1 MRRVWLAPLLLALA
15 IPSSAAG
22 QRPSADWR
30 TIETPH
36 FRIHFP
42 APFEPWARHLAGSIE
57 GIYGGVTDFVGYA
70 SPRPID
76 VVVSDPAADANGM
89 AIPFLDRPEVVLW
102 TSPPDAETGLGD
114 YTDWTELLAT
124 HELAHIVHLTRPR
137 NRSSRLLTRL
147 SPVPFGPLA
156 LSSPRWVMEGYA
168 TLVEGALTGSGRPG
182 GSFRAM
188 VLRQF
193 GIEGKLPEYA
203 ELSSS
208 GGWLSGAMAYLVG
221 SAYLEWLSDR
231 EGPQSLRDLWKRMAS
246 RHGASGGFA
255 GSFRGVFGK
264 SPEDLYDLFRAEITA
279 RAIAQEKRLRGE
291 GLVEGETWQR
301 LRGGTSSPQV
311 SPDGA
316 RLLVRRDPSPSNSFL
331 AVWSLEETE
340 EERRAAAERE
350 RRRRE
355 LEADP
360 NELADRQEQSPARA
374 PRWLL
379 PRVDGY
385 AAADPRWMPD
395 SRAILFARRAPDGD
409 GVLHWDVHLWEP
421 DSGRMRRVTRGADVA
436 DADPSPDGRF
446 AVGVRVRYGRSAL
459 VRVDLEGGVVSE
471 IAAGAKEN
479 GGGEEWT
486 VWSHP
491 RLSPDG
497 TRIAVL
503 RHRGGRWRLVVVPL
517 QGVVGGVVG
526 GNDEIALPGSPVAPP
541 AWSADGTRLFVTA
554 DASGIWNLLEIDVA
568 KGGAAR
574 RRTRVTGGA
583 FSPAPTPDGRT
594 LYFLAMTS
602 KGVDLRRLDLSSAPP
617 SEAPLGETETE
628 TEAFPLLPR
637 ANPPIVPAPATAP
650 VGASRPYGLGAAP
663 TIRPF
668 VNFSLGP
675 DGNAVQLGL
684 DGDDV
689 LGRLHGLAAA
699 SIGDAAGPRGGTIAA
714 AYRGLP
720 VDLVAQLFS
729 AIEKPGR
736 QSLVER
742 PAFDQERLGG
752 YAAAVW
758 SRVLPA
764 GRLRLEAGGGGTDV
778 HAFSEGRHFGR
789 VLGSFA
795 GELSWRRTRGRSGF
809 GIAAEAAGSAG
820 ATDGS
825 SWQQLAGGLRL
836 SGILPWATLSGSA
849 RLGDTYGTPS
859 RFDAFAIGG
868 APSTILPPGLDRNR
882 IESPALPA
890 DLQVGDRFTAY
901 RAELSVTEL
910 PLVFY
915 GDWLRAWNGGDP
927 RPDFVRVAGGELR
940 LERLV
945 PAEFGRTLTLRLGLA
960 RVLVED
966 PKIRSTRAY
975 AQFIYRP

>member
-1 MRRVWLAPLLLALA
+1 MRRVWLAPLLFA
-15 IPSSAAG
+15 IAASAAG

-30 TIETPH
+30 TIATPH

-42 APFEPWARHLAGSIE
+42 APFEPWARHLGGSIE

-89 AIPFLDRPEVVLW
+89 AIPFLDRPEIVLW

-193 GIEGKLPEYA
+193 GIEGKLPEYS

-246 RHGASGGFA
+246 RQGGGFA
-255 GSFRGVFGK
+255 ASFRGVFGK
-264 SPEDLYDLFRAEITA
+264 SPADLYDLFRAEITA
-279 RAIAQEKRLRGE
+279 RAIAEEKRLRGE
-291 GLVEGETWQR
+291 GLVEGEAWQR

-331 AVWSLEETE
+331 AVWSVEETE
-340 EERRAAAERE
+340 EERRADEERE

-355 LEADP
+355 LAADP
-360 NELADRQEQSPARA
+360 NELSDREELPAPRA
-374 PRWLL
+374 PRWTL
-379 PRVDGY
+379 PRADGY

-395 SRAILFARRAPDGD
+395 SRGVLFARRAPDGD
-409 GVLHWDVHLWEP
+409 GVLHWDLHLWEP
-421 DSGRMRRVTRGADVA
+421 DSGRVRRITRGADVA

-459 VRVDLEGGVVSE
+459 VRVDLDGGGVSE
-471 IAAGAKEN
+471 IAARTEGGAD
-479 GGGEEWT
+479 GEEWT

-503 RHRGGRWRLVVVPL
+503 RHRGGRWRLVVL
-517 QGVVGGVVG
+517 RSEGGEAA
-526 GNDEIALPGSPVAPP
+526 EIVLPGLPAAAP
-541 AWSADGTRLFVTA
+541 AWSADGGRLFATA
-554 DASGIWNLLEIDVA
+554 DAAGIWNVIEVEA
-568 KGGAAR
+568 PFSAGVGAGTAGTAR
-574 RRTRVTGGA
+574 QRTRVTGGA
-583 FSPAPTPDGRT
+583 FSPAPSPDGRS
-594 LYFLAMTS
+594 LYFLAMTA

-617 SEAPLGETETE
+617 AEASAGETE
-628 TEAFPLLPR
+628 AYPLLPR
-637 ANPPIVPAPATAP
+637 TNPPILPAPAVAS
-650 VGASRPYGLGAAP
+650 VGPSRKYRLWDAP

-689 LGRLHGLAAA
+689 LGRLHVLAAG
-699 SIGDAAGPRGGTIAA
+699 SIGDAAGPRGGTLAA

-742 PAFDQERLGG
+742 PAFDQERYGF
-752 YAAAVW
+752 YAGASW
-758 SRVLPA
+758 RRELPA
-764 GRLRLEAGGGGTDV
+764 GFLRLEAGGGFTHVEAFTLEDV
-778 HAFSEGRHFGR
+778 FHRG
-789 VLGSFA
+789 LGGLA
-795 GELSWRRTRGRSGF
+795 GEISWRRTRGRWGF
-809 GIAAEAAGSAG
+809 GVSADFAGAAGS
-820 ATDGS
+820 TDGS
-825 SWQQLAGGLRL
+825 GWTQGRGGGRLAGI
-836 SGILPWATLSGSA
+836 SPWATLAGSA
-849 RLGDTYGTPS
+849 HFGDTGGKPTA
-859 RFDAFAIGG
+859 FDVFAIGG
-868 APSTILPPGLDRNR
+868 GPSTILPPGLDRNR
-882 IESPALPA
+882 VENPALPA
-890 DLQVGDRFTAY
+890 DLQTGERFSAY
-901 RAELSVTEL
+901 RAELLLAAV
-910 PLVFY
+910 PLVLY
-915 GDWLRAWNGGDP
+915 GDWLRTGDL
-927 RPDFVRVAGGELR
+927 DFVRVAGGEVR

-945 PAEFGRTLTLRLGLA
+945 PAEFSRILILRFGIA
-960 RVLVED
+960 RILSET
-966 PKIRSTRAY
+966 PRIRSTRAY

>member
-1 MRRVWLAPLLLALA
+1 MRRAGLALLLLA
-15 IPSSAAG
+15 IAAG
-22 QRPSADWR
+22 ATAQRPSTDWR
-30 TIETPH
+30 TIDTPH

-57 GIYGGVTDFVGYA
+57 GIYRGVTDFVGYA

-76 VVVSDPAADANGM
+76 VVVTDPAADANGM

-156 LSSPRWVMEGYA
+156 LTSPRWVMEGYA

-193 GIEGKLPEYA
+193 GIEGKLPEYS
-203 ELSSS
+203 ELSDS
-208 GGWLSGAMAYLVG
+208 GGWLSGSMAYLVG

-231 EGPQSLRDLWKRMAS
+231 EGSQSLRDLWKRMAS
-246 RHGASGGFA
+246 RQGGGFA
-255 GSFRGVFGK
+255 ASFRGVFGK
-264 SPEDLYDLFRAEITA
+264 PPADLYDLFRAEITA
-279 RAIAQEKRLRGE
+279 RAVAEEKRLRGE
-291 GLVEGETWQR
+291 GLIEGEAWQR
-301 LRGGTSSPQV
+301 LRGGTSAPQV

-316 RLLVRRDPSPSNSFL
+316 RLLARRDPSPSNSFL
-331 AVWSLEETE
+331 AAWSVEETE
-340 EERRAAAERE
+340 EERRANEARD
-350 RRRRE
+350 RRRQA
-355 LEADP
+355 LAADP
-360 NELADRQEQSPARA
+360 GEFVDREEQPPARE
-374 PRWLL
+374 PRWTL
-379 PRVDGY
+379 PRADGY

-395 SRAILFARRAPDGD
+395 SRGVLFARRAPDGD
-409 GVLHWDVHLWEP
+409 GVLHWDLNLWEP
-421 DSGRMRRVTRGADVA
+421 DSGRVRRVTRGEDVA

-446 AVGVRVRYGRSAL
+446 AVGIRVRFGRSTL
-459 VRVDLEGGVVSE
+459 VRVDLASGAVGE
-471 IAAGAKEN
+471 IAAAKEEDE
-479 GGGEEWT
+479 GKDWT

-491 RLSPDG
+491 RVSPDG
-497 TRIAVL
+497 KRIAVL
-503 RHRGGRWRLVVVPL
+503 RHRGGRWRLATMPV
-517 QGVVGGVVG
+517 QGQVDGVGGG
-526 GNDEIALPGSPVAPP
+526 GVTELALAGSPVAPP
-541 AWSADGTRLFVTA
+541 AWAADCTRLFVTA
-554 DASGIWNLLEIDVA
+554 DASGIWNVWEVDADLAAGV
-568 KGGAAR
+568 GAGANTAR

-583 FSPAPTPDGRT
+583 FSPAPAPDGRT
-594 LYFLAMTS
+594 LYFLAMTA
-602 KGVDLRRLDLSSAPP
+602 KGVDLRRLDLSSPP
-617 SEAPLGETETE
+617 PPQSSEAE
-628 TEAFPLLPR
+628 TEAYPLLPR
-637 ANPPIVPAPATAP
+637 ANPPILPAPAVAA
-650 VGASRPYGLGAAP
+650 VSASRPYRLGDAP

-689 LGRLHGLAAA
+689 LGRLHGLAAG
-699 SIGDAAGPRGGTIAA
+699 SIGDAAGPRGGTLAVG
-714 AYRGLP
+714 YRGLP
-720 VDLVAQLFS
+720 VDLVGQLFS

-742 PAFDQERLGG
+742 PEFDQERLGG
-752 YAAAVW
+752 YAGAVW
-758 SRVLPA
+758 NRVLPA
-764 GRLRLEAGGGGTDV
+764 GRVRLEAGGGGTDV
-778 HAFSEGRHFGR
+778 HDFSEGRHFGR
-789 VLGSFA
+789 VLGSLA

-809 GIAAEAAGSAG
+809 GFAADAAGTVG

-825 SWQQLAGGLRL
+825 SWQQVAGGLRL
-836 SGILPWATLSGSA
+836 SGILPWGTLSGSA

-859 RFDAFAIGG
+859 RFDTFAIGG

-882 IESPALPA
+882 IEVPALPA
-890 DLQVGDRFTAY
+890 DLQVGERFTAY
-901 RAELSVTEL
+901 RAELSTAGVPFVL
-910 PLVFY
+910 Y
-915 GDWLRAWNGGDP
+915 GDWLRAWNAGEP
-927 RPDFVRVAGGELR
+927 RPDFVRVAGGEVR

-960 RVLVED
+960 RILSET
-966 PKIRSTRAY
+966 PRIRSTRAY

>member
-1 MRRVWLAPLLLALA
+1 MRRVWLAPLLLAIA
-15 IPSSAAG
+15 TSAAG

-30 TIETPH
+30 TIATPH

-89 AIPFLDRPEVVLW
+89 AIPFLDRPEIVLW

-193 GIEGKLPEYA
+193 GIEGKLPEYS

-246 RHGASGGFA
+246 RQGGGFA
-255 GSFRGVFGK
+255 ASFRGVFGK
-264 SPEDLYDLFRAEITA
+264 SPADLYDLFRAEITA
-279 RAIAQEKRLRGE
+279 RAIAEEKRLRGE
-291 GLVEGETWQR
+291 GLVEGEAWQR

-316 RLLVRRDPSPSNSFL
+316 RLLVRRDPSPSTSFL
-331 AVWSLEETE
+331 AVWSIEESA
-340 EERRAAAERE
+340 EERRALAERE
-350 RRRRE
+350 RRRQE
-355 LEADP
+355 LAADP
-360 NELADRQEQSPARA
+360 DEHADREEPPASRA
-374 PRWLL
+374 PRWTM

-395 SRAILFARRAPDGD
+395 SRSVLFARRAPDGD
-409 GVLHWDVHLWEP
+409 GVLHWDLHLWEP
-421 DSGRMRRVTRGADVA
+421 ESGRVRRVTRGADVA

-459 VRVDLEGGVVSE
+459 VRVDLEGGGVSE
-471 IAAGAKEN
+471 IAAGTEAD
-479 GGGEEWT
+479 GGGEGWT

-517 QGVVGGVVG
+517 RGVGVVAGGG
-526 GNDEIALPGSPVAPP
+526 PDDEIALPGSPVAPP
-541 AWSADGTRLFVTA
+541 AWSADGTRLFATI
-554 DASGIWNLLEIDVA
+554 DASGIWNLMEIDVA
-568 KGGAAR
+568 SGTPR

-583 FSPAPTPDGRT
+583 FSPAPSPDERA
-594 LYFLAMTS
+594 LYFLAMTA

-617 SEAPLGETETE
+617 SEAPPAVTEA
-628 TEAFPLLPR
+628 EAFPLLPR
-637 ANPPIVPAPATAP
+637 ANPPIVPALATVP
-650 VGASRPYGLGAAP
+650 VAASRPYRLGEAP
-663 TIRPF
+663 AIRPF

-689 LGRLHGLAAA
+689 LGRLHGLAAG
-699 SIGDAAGPRGGTIAA
+699 SIGDAAGPRGGTLAG

-742 PAFDQERLGG
+742 PQFDQERLGG
-752 YAAAVW
+752 YFGAAW

-764 GRLRLEAGGGGTDV
+764 GRVRLEAGGGGTDV
-778 HAFSEGRHFGR
+778 HAFAEDRRFGR
-789 VLGSFA
+789 VLGSIA
-795 GELSWRRTRGRSGF
+795 GELAWRHTRGRSGF
-809 GIAAEAAGSAG
+809 GIAVDAAGSFG

-825 SWQQLAGGLRL
+825 SWQQVAGGLRL

-849 RLGDTYGTPS
+849 RLGDTYGSPS

-882 IESPALPA
+882 VESPAVPA
-890 DLQVGDRFTAY
+890 DLQVGERFTAY
-901 RAELSVTEL
+901 RADLSVAEL
-910 PLVFY
+910 PLVLY
-915 GDWLRAWNGGDP
+915 GDWLRAWNGGEA

-960 RVLVED
+960 RVLSEA

>member
-1 MRRVWLAPLLLALA
+1 MRRVWIVPLLLAIA
-15 IPSSAAG
+15 TPSSAAG
-22 QRPSADWR
+22 QTPSADWR
-30 TIETPH
+30 TIATAH

-89 AIPFLDRPEVVLW
+89 AIPFLDRPEIVLW

-137 NRSSRLLTRL
+137 NRSPRLLTRL

-193 GIEGKLPEYA
+193 GIEGKLPEYS

-208 GGWLSGAMAYLVG
+208 GGWLSGSMAYLVG

-246 RHGASGGFA
+246 RHGVSGGFA
-255 GSFRGVFGK
+255 GAFRGVFGR
-264 SPEDLYDLFRAEITA
+264 PPADLYDRFRAEITA

-291 GLVEGETWQR
+291 GLVEGEAWQR
-301 LRGGTSSPQV
+301 LRGGTSSPEV
-311 SPDGA
+311 SPDGT

-331 AVWSLEETE
+331 AVWSVEETG
-340 EERRAAAERE
+340 EERRANEERE
-350 RRRRE
+350 RRRKE
-355 LEADP
+355 LAADP
-360 NELADRQEQSPARA
+360 NEFVDREDQPLPRA
-374 PRWLL
+374 PRWTL
-379 PRVDGY
+379 PRADGF

-395 SRAILFARRAPDGD
+395 SRSILFARRSPDGD
-409 GVLHWDVHLWEP
+409 GVLHWDLHLWET
-421 DSGRMRRVTRGADVA
+421 DSGRVRRVTRGADVA

-446 AVGVRVRYGRSAL
+446 AVGVRVRYGRSVL
-459 VRVDLEGGVVSE
+459 VRVDLAGGGVSE
-471 IAAGAKEN
+471 LSAATEEDGA
-479 GGGEEWT
+479 GEWT

-491 RLSPDG
+491 RLSSDG

-503 RHRGGRWRLVVVPL
+503 RHRGGRWRLVVLPVR
-517 QGVVGGVVG
+517 GGGGGVAS
-526 GNDEIALPGSPVAPP
+526 EIALPGSPAAAP
-541 AWSADGTRLFVTA
+541 AWSADGSHLFATA
-554 DASGIWNLLEIDVA
+554 DAAGIWNLFEIEA
-568 KGGAAR
+568 PRAAGAGGVTTALQ
-574 RRTRVTGGA
+574 RTRVTGGA
-583 FSPAPTPDGRT
+583 FSPAPSPDGRT
-594 LYFLAMTS
+594 LYFLAMTA
-602 KGVDLRRLDLSSAPP
+602 KGVDLHRLDLASAPP
-617 SEAPLGETETE
+617 PEASAGEAESY
-628 TEAFPLLPR
+628 PLLPR
-637 ANPPIVPAPATAP
+637 TNPPIVPARAVAAVEP
-650 VGASRPYGLGAAP
+650 SRPYRLWDAP

-684 DGDDV
+684 DADDV
-689 LGRLHGLAAA
+689 LGRLHGLAAG
-699 SIGDAAGPRGGTIAA
+699 SIGDAAGPRGGTLAA

-720 VDLVAQLFS
+720 VNLVAQIFS

-742 PAFDQERLGG
+742 PAFDQERYGF
-752 YAAAVW
+752 YAGASW
-758 SRVLPA
+758 RRELPA
-764 GRLRLEAGGGGTDV
+764 GFVRLEAGGGFTHVEAFTLEDV
-778 HAFSEGRHFGR
+778 FHRG
-789 VLGSFA
+789 LGGLA
-795 GELSWRRTRGRSGF
+795 GEIAWRRTRGRWGF
-809 GIAAEAAGSAG
+809 GVSADFAGTAGSTG
-820 ATDGS
+820 GS
-825 SWQQLAGGLRL
+825 GWTQGRGGGRLAGI
-836 SGILPWATLSGSA
+836 SPWATLAGSA
-849 RLGDTYGTPS
+849 HFGDTGGKPTA
-859 RFDAFAIGG
+859 FDVFAIGG
-868 APSTILPPGLDRNR
+868 GPSTILPPGLDRNR
-882 IESPALPA
+882 VENPALPA
-890 DLQVGDRFTAY
+890 DLQTGKRFSAY
-901 RAELSVTEL
+901 RAELLLAAVPVVL
-910 PLVFY
+910 Y
-915 GDWLRAWNGGDP
+915 GDWMRTGDL
-927 RPDFVRVAGGELR
+927 DFVRVAGGEVR

-945 PAEFGRTLTLRLGLA
+945 PAEFGRIFTLRFGIA
-960 RVLVED
+960 RILSEQ
-966 PKIRSTRAY
+966 PRIRSTRAY